1 MKKLVAALVSLCVVA
16 APAHAASLRF
26 DAVPQQGVSAVKWL
40 GSTKLVQQRTL
51 GRVSVVP
58 RGLERGKLAFDVEV
72 HNYSDRSAFFGQESV
87 DVSSADQSLAP
98 ATAWDAERDAR
109 RKATWTRIG
118 VAVAMVALV
127 GLAVAAGGAPTAGQ
141 SLYIPSAPRRA
152 GPGRRLRDRSS
163 RNHQRALAPPLQRPH
178 PSGASQR
185 RAARPRSQL
194 DGALQRRGLSLQL
207 HAQRSLSRAPH
218 SPYRPL
224 PASLR
229 SISDRCGSA
238 AS

>member
-98 ATAWDAERDAR
+98 ATARDAERDAR

-127 GLAVAAGGAPTAGQ
+127 GLAMAAGGAPSAGQ

-152 GPGRRLRDRSS
+152 AAPATDAASGTAMAETTSVPSRHLYSGRILVERPKGTLRGRD
-163 RNHQRALAPPLQRPH
+163 
-178 PSGASQR
+178 
-185 RAARPRSQL
+185 
-194 DGALQRRGLSLQL
+194 LSLMV
-207 HAQRSLSRAPH
+207 RFNGEDYPFSYTLSEA
-218 SPYRPL
+218 
-224 PASLR
+224 
-229 SISDRCGSA
+229 
-238 AS
+238 

>member
-152 GPGRRLRDRSS
+152 APAPDAASGTAVPETTSVPSRHLYSGRILVE
-163 RNHQRALAPPLQRPH
+163 RPK
-178 PSGASQR
+178 
-185 RAARPRSQL
+185 
-194 DGALQRRGLSLQL
+194 GALRGRDLSLMV
-207 HAQRSLSRAPH
+207 RFNGEDYPFSYTLSEA
-218 SPYRPL
+218 
-224 PASLR
+224 
-229 SISDRCGSA
+229 
-238 AS
+238 